1 MVRTLFLLLLVL
13 HLHFFFGGTVALAAS
28 PAPPEVMEEVERAFQ
43 DAMTAWS
50 YNRLWS
56 LWDMGT
62 SRDRQDIPQGEF
74 ESRMN
79 RARMKPA
86 NGPAVDSVRVQAQ
99 EDTAVLTARV
109 TLEDQMTVIVG
120 SRGRIS
126 VGPGQGRT
134 EVSTRTFNLTREDS
148 RWRIGLLDFLAMA
161 GAP

>member
-1 MVRTLFLLLLVL
+1 MIQALFLLLFVL
-13 HLHFFFGGTVALAAS
+13 HPDFLGGAPAFAAS
-28 PAPPEVMEEVERAFQ
+28 PASPEVIEEVERAFQ
-43 DAMTAWS
+43 DAMSAWS

-56 LWDMGT
+56 LWDMGK
-62 SRDRQDIPQGEF
+62 SRDRQEIPQGEF

-86 NGPAVDSVRVQAQ
+86 LGPAVDSIRVQVQ
-99 EDTAVLTARV
+99 ESSAWLTARV

-134 EVSTRTFNLTREDS
+134 EVSTRTFSLTHEDG
-148 RWRIGLLDFLAMA
+148 RWRIGLRDFLNMA